1 MTIQKLSTIASAA
14 FLLHVAAAQATTI
27 NITGDYSFT
36 FSSISGNQPGI
47 TNNLPNHT
55 TIPLTGATDF
65 FTASPAGTS
74 GTGGTGSIA
83 SEQINLTYNFND
95 GKGGTGTLMSSAL
108 YQAKYGGTA
117 LSPCS
122 DSPDG
127 NTDCIDWA
135 GAPATPTGSV
145 TDAVTFTDGTVLNVT
160 LYNAEDWAI
169 TPKISFTVG
178 STNHQV
184 PEPASLLLFATSLL
198 GLGAI
203 RRRRRHG

>member
-1 MTIQKLSTIASAA
+1 MTIQKLITIAGAA
-14 FLLHVAAAQATTI
+14 FLLHVAAAQAVTI
-27 NITGDYSFT
+27 SITGDYSFT
-36 FSSISGNQPGI
+36 FSAISGNQPGI
-47 TNNLPNHT
+47 TNDLPNHT

-95 GKGGTGTLMSSAL
+95 GKGGTGTLMTSAL
-108 YQAKYGGTA
+108 YQAKYGGPE
-117 LSPCS
+117 LSCS
-122 DSPDG
+122 DSGTG
-127 NTDCIDWA
+127 NTDCVDWS

-145 TDAVTFTDGTVLNVT
+145 TDAVTFTDGTVLDVT
-160 LYNAEDWAI
+160 LYNAEDWNI
-169 TPKISFTVG
+169 TPQISFTVG

-184 PEPASLLLFATSLL
+184 PEPASLLLFATSVL

-203 RRRRRHG
+203 RRSRRHG